1 MFEIFIAGMPAP
13 QGSKTPFIS
22 KVNGRAGMKESS
34 KRNAP
39 WRKLVYE
46 SVLDRIVDTDWAKL
60 EDCAVRIDVIF
71 YFPRTTAARK
81 RSHPYKVGPGDIDK
95 LQRSLFDALTNAGV
109 WGDDAQVCEANIRK
123 EYADPEYDQEPGA
136 RVKIWK
142 L

>member
-1 MFEIFIAGMPAP
+1 MFELFIAGKPAP

-22 KVNGRAGMKESS
+22 KVNGLAGMKESS
-34 KRNAP
+34 KRTAP
-39 WRKLVYE
+39 WRKLVLGAAGAHVAE
-46 SVLDRIVDTDWAKL
+46 TGWVTL
-60 EDCAVRIDVIF
+60 EDCAVRIDVVF

-95 LQRSLFDALTNAGV
+95 LQRSLFDALTIARV

-123 EYADPEYDQEPGA
+123 EYADPEYEQEIGA
-136 RVKIWK
+136 RVKVWK